1 MGGKQIGS
9 VTSEVW
15 LLRLETN
22 VLFGRLA
29 IEYTPV
35 DTQVTVQTPTANSA
49 QKFHQRH
56 FGNVFC
62 FLFFFLLNR

>member
-15 LLRLETN
+15 LLRLETD
-22 VLFGRLA
+22 VLFGQLA
-29 IEYTPV
+29 IEYTTV
-35 DTQVTVQTPTANSA
+35 GTQVSVQTPTANSA

-56 FGNVFC
+56 FRDVLR
-62 FLFFFLLNR
+62 FLFFLFAQ